1 MFDRVA
7 RMGRTC
13 VFNGVRREGEPKDL
27 KKMRKNACRYIFVPT
42 PTGTVISILVL
53 MAQND
58 LYTVDL

>member
-1 MFDRVA
+1 M
-7 RMGRTC
+7 
-13 VFNGVRREGEPKDL
+13 DL

-42 PTGTVISILVL
+42 PTGTVISILVI